1 MSQRFRSRY
10 RDSVHYRERQDWA
23 LEKEGRQVTAPTYP
37 AQLHEL
43 IGQPYCAGCSSW
55 ECACRCAECEVKTQ
69 ALGEGLCPD
78 CRDGRAQHIDRE
90 QVERMVVA

>member
-23 LEKEGRQVTAPTYP
+23 VEKNGPLVTAPAYP

-43 IGQPYCAGCSSW
+43 LGQPYCTSCESW
-55 ECACRCAECEVKTQ
+55 ECECRCEECGTKTQ
-69 ALGEGLCPD
+69 ALGEGLCSD
-78 CRDGRAQHIDRE
+78 CRDARVRHISPE
-90 QVERMVVA
+90 QVERMEVG